1 MDVAAGKTL
10 SVTATDE
17 RVTGK
22 VKIAKIDKETL
33 AFKAQGDS
41 ALRGAVYGLYAKED
55 IVHPD
60 GTTGVLYKQDSLIAQ
75 GVIGDDGTLE
85 FSELYLG
92 ENVCKR
98 NHSTGRIY
106 AGYYKNMRYQ

>member
-1 MDVAAGKTL
+1 MPWVTEEEIQAAKNITAYEYLRTHQAQRLQKTRDVYKRQ
-10 SVTATDE
+10 TDE

-55 IVHPD
+55 
-60 GTTGVLYKQDSLIAQ
+60 LSLIH
-75 GVIGDDGTLE
+75 I
-85 FSELYLG
+85 
-92 ENVCKR
+92 
-98 NHSTGRIY
+98 
-106 AGYYKNMRYQ
+106 